1 MTERLYSADDK
12 TGALDEVAR
21 LPDQLDEL
29 WARYLGSLDQYQK
42 AQSEIKKLL
51 AAGYFSLAQANFKSS
66 NRRSYGQDY
75 YDERMK
81 ASRRCSN
88 FGKDEG
94 RHSTECVVLHTG
106 ESAQPARFEDKK
118 AATEPNQQPSPPS
131 TPVADSLDDSPAEQQ
146 EDPKTQDEKQGPHT
160 GPTVASRDPLKW
172 FGILVPREL
181 RSAQTSF
188 CSAVDGPIAAAANA
202 ARGMRE
208 VEAEIRKV
216 RKAVKKAEKAGV
228 E

>member
-1 MTERLYSADDK
+1 MNYGLATL
-12 TGALDEVAR
+12 AL
-21 LPDQLDEL
+21 
-29 WARYLGSLDQYQK
+29 SIN
-42 AQSEIKKLL
+42 IKRPRAISRSSWPPYAFHSILSLL
-51 AAGYFSLAQANFKSS
+51 AIFLTSIKGYFSLTQANFKSS

-81 ASRRCSN
+81 ASRRCN
-88 FGKDEG
+88 IFGKDEG
-94 RHSTECVVLHTG
+94 RHSTEFVVLHTG

-146 EDPKTQDEKQGPHT
+146 EDPKTQDEKQGPHW

-208 VEAEIRKV
+208 IEAEIRKV

>member
-1 MTERLYSADDK
+1 MTERSGRPDDK
-12 TGALDEVAR
+12 TGVLDEVER
-21 LPDQLDEL
+21 LLDQLDGL
-29 WARYLGSLDQYQK
+29 WARYLNFLDQYQN
-42 AQSEIKKLL
+42 AQSDVKKLL
-51 AAGYFSLAQANFKSS
+51 AAGYFSLTQANFKSS

-81 ASRRCSN
+81 ASRRCSI
-88 FGKDEG
+88 FVKDDG
-94 RHSTECVVLHTG
+94 RHSTEFVVLHTG
-106 ESAQPARFEDKK
+106 ESTQPAIFEDKK
-118 AATEPNQQPSPPS
+118 GATERNQQPSPPS
-131 TPVADSLDDSPAEQQ
+131 TPIAERLNGCPAEHQ
-146 EDPKTQDEKQGPHT
+146 EDPKTQGDEQSPHT
-160 GPTVASRDPLKW
+160 GPTAASQNPLKW

-188 CSAVDGPIAAAANA
+188 CSAVDEPITAAANA

-208 VEAEIRKV
+208 TEAEIRKV

>member
-21 LPDQLDEL
+21 LPDLLDEL

-42 AQSEIKKLL
+42 AQSDIKKLL
-51 AAGYFSLAQANFKSS
+51 AAGYFSLTQANFKSS

-81 ASRRCSN
+81 ASRRCN
-88 FGKDEG
+88 IFGKDEG
-94 RHSTECVVLHTG
+94 RHSTEFVVLHTG

-146 EDPKTQDEKQGPHT
+146 EDPKTQDEKQGPHW

-208 VEAEIRKV
+208 IEAEIRKV